1 MFGIMSRKEGRC
13 QAQESCRLCL
23 DKTPL
28 FCYANRMTNDT
39 INTRFAEAAR
49 RYPERAALG
58 HKPGGSKEW
67 AMLTYAQ
74 VAASVKAVSLGL
86 RAAGVERG
94 DRVALLSENRPE
106 WVIADLAIL
115 AAGAVTVPVY
125 PTLPASQVAHI
136 LADSG
141 AKAVVVSDAKQLA
154 KVQSVRAGA
163 PELSVMVTLEDSTD
177 TDGVLTLSALIE
189 RGTAASLGETYEARR
204 DAVQASD
211 LMSLVYTSGT
221 TGNPKGAMLTHG
233 NMAAALDGA
242 NAKFPQFTPPND
254 IFLSFLPL
262 SHVFERVT
270 YYLALTQGAQ
280 TIYNDSIFKLLD
292 NMAALHPT
300 IMQCVPRVFES
311 IQERVADGVAKL
323 PQRRKNLTLRAL
335 EIGGIVAKR
344 RNAGKIVS
352 PLLFGLFTFYD
363 ALILS
368 KIRARFGSKVK
379 FLVSGGAPLSP
390 ATATFFL
397 AIGIPILE
405 GWGLTETTAAAAA
418 NPRGRVKIGTVGP
431 RLAGVEIK
439 TAEDDEILVK
449 GPTVMR
455 GYWNNP
461 DATAEVM
468 DDDGWFRT
476 GDIGEIDAD
485 GYLKITDRKKD
496 IIVLANGKKVAPQPI
511 ENLLKR
517 SPLIAEV
524 VLLGDNA
531 GTIGALV
538 VPNFDLLKA
547 WAKEQ
552 GHEAKKNE
560 QLTADPAAKKY
571 LKSEM
576 DKLTKEL
583 ADFEKIK
590 RLALLDH
597 AFTQDG
603 GELTPTLKVKR
614 RVVAEKYGKLLEKEQ
629 G

>member
-1 MFGIMSRKEGRC
+1 
-13 QAQESCRLCL
+13 
-23 DKTPL
+23 
-28 FCYANRMTNDT
+28 MTNDT

-49 RYPERAALG
+49 KYPNRPALS
-58 HKPGGSKEW
+58 HKPSGSKEW
-67 AMLTYAQ
+67 VTLTYGEVASQ
-74 VAASVKAVSLGL
+74 VKQVSLGL
-86 RAAGVERG
+86 RALGVERG

-106 WVIADLAIL
+106 WAIADLAAQ
-115 AAGAVTVPVY
+115 AAGAVTVPIY

-141 AKAVVVSDAKQLA
+141 AKVLVASDSKQMAKVLASRESAPNLSVLVTLDEGDAK
-154 KVQSVRAGA
+154 
-163 PELSVMVTLEDSTD
+163 
-177 TDGVLTLSALIE
+177 DGVLSLASLIE
-189 RGTAASLGETYEARR
+189 AGASATFDETYEARR
-204 DAVQASD
+204 DSVQHDD

-221 TGNPKGAMLTHG
+221 TGSPKGAMLSHG
-233 NMAAALDGA
+233 SMAAALDGA

-254 IFLSFLPL
+254 VFLSFLPL

-270 YYLALTQGAQ
+270 YNLAMTQGAH

-292 NMAALHPT
+292 NMAELHPT

-311 IQERVADGVAKL
+311 IQERVFDGIQKL
-323 PQRRKNLTLRAL
+323 PERRKRLTKRAL
-335 EIGGIVAKR
+335 ELGGIVAKR
-344 RNAGKIVS
+344 RNAGKTVS

-368 KIRARFGSKVK
+368 KIRARFGGKVK
-379 FLVSGGAPLSP
+379 FLVSGGAPLNP

-418 NPRGRVKIGTVGP
+418 NPRGRVRIGTVGTH
-431 RLAGVEIK
+431 LAGVDIK
-439 TAEDDEILVK
+439 TAEDGEILVK

-455 GYWNNP
+455 GYWNLP
-461 DATAEVM
+461 EATAEVI
-468 DDDGWFRT
+468 DGQGWFHT
-476 GDIGEIDAD
+476 GDIGTIDAE

-496 IIVLANGKKVAPQPI
+496 ILVLANGKKVAPQPI
-511 ENLLKR
+511 ENKLKT

-531 GTIGALV
+531 GTVGALV
-538 VPNFDLLKA
+538 VPNYDLLKA

-552 GHEAKKNE
+552 GRDLKKPE
-560 QLTADPAAKKY
+560 ELAADPAARKY
-571 LKSEM
+571 VKSEI
-576 DKLTKEL
+576 DKLSKDL

-590 RLALLDH
+590 RLALLPH
-597 AFTQDG
+597 PFTQDS

-614 RVVAEKYGKLLEKEQ
+614 RVVAEKYGRLLEKGE
-629 G
+629 